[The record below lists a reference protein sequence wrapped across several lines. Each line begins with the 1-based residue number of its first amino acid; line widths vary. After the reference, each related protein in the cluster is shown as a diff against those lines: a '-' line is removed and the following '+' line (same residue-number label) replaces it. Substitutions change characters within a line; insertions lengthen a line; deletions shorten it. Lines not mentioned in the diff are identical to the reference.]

1 MVQTWKLRQKED
13 RNPQVITMKRTE
25 WWHGVGIKNL
35 DLSVLCD
42 RVVAVGS
49 VDNFAEC

>member
-1 MVQTWKLRQKED
+1 MVQKGKLRQKED
-13 RNPQVITMKRTE
+13 KKPQVITMKRTE

-42 RVVAVGS
+42 RVVEVGS

>member
-1 MVQTWKLRQKED
+1 MGQKED